1 MKNIISAVVL
11 LGLIVFGICRFFFT
25 DAEVSKLTA
34 LSSQHVVT
42 CYNYH
47 QQVYTGVSTGRVQHK
62 DNELYFESADSHKL
76 VEVMLGQSS
85 SCVIEVK

>member
-1 MKNIISAVVL
+1 MKNIIALIVALVL
-11 LGLIVFGICRFFFT
+11 VVFGICRFFFT

-42 CYNYH
+42 CYNFH
-47 QQVYTGVSTGRVQHK
+47 QQIYTGVSTGRVQYK
-62 DNELYFESADSHKL
+62 DNELYFESINSHKL
-76 VEVMLGQSS
+76 VEVLLGQSS